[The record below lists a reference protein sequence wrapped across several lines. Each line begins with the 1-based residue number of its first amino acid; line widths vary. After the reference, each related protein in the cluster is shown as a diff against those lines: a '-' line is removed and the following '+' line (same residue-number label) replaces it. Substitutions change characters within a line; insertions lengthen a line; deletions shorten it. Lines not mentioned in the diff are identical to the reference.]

1 MKYILTAD
9 NHFQYNQPVC
19 RTDDFISAQIDKLK
33 FLKTLQNRHNAIILN
48 AGDITHKARAEKQE
62 LFSLLLANMPEMYGV
77 AGNHDLMY
85 HNLSYL
91 YNSAI
96 GVLIHAGKYKFI
108 EQNKPIKFEDD
119 IVYGYSYGQHIE
131 KPQETAKN
139 KTIAIWHQ
147 MIYSPNCDL
156 KFGEGYN
163 STDIIKNY
171 PEYDYILT
179 GDNHQT
185 FKVTYQN
192 RTLINPG
199 SLTRDDAA
207 QIDHRPCVYLLD
219 STENTLKKIY
229 VPIKQNVISTEHLD
243 VKKERDER
251 LEAFIEVVNSD
262 YEIGF
267 VFEENLKEYLTTNP
281 VSSEIKK
288 IIYECTG
295 L

>member
-9 NHFQYNQPVC
+9 NHFQYNQPIC
-19 RTDDFISAQIDKLK
+19 RTDDFITAQIDKLK
-33 FLKTLQNRHNAIILN
+33 FLKTLQQEHNAIILN
-48 AGDITHKARAEKQE
+48 SGDITHKARVDKQE
-62 LFSLLLANMPEMYGV
+62 LFSLLLSNMPEMYGV

-85 HNLSYL
+85 HSLNYL

-108 EQNKPIKFEDD
+108 KKETPLSFDEDV
-119 IVYGYSYGQHIE
+119 VYGFSYGQKIEHPHI
-131 KPQETAKN
+131 KGKN
-139 KTIAIWHQ
+139 KTIAIWHN
-147 MIYSPNCDL
+147 MIYTPQSTLN
-156 KFGEGYN
+156 FTRGYHAE
-163 STDIIKNY
+163 TILQNY

-185 FKVTYQN
+185 FDLTLEN

-207 QIDHRPCVYLLD
+207 QIDHKPCVYLLD
-219 STENTLKKIY
+219 TSANTLKKVF
-229 VPIKQNVISTEHLD
+229 VPVRKGVITTEHLD
-243 VKKERDER
+243 VKKDRDKR
-251 LEAFIEVVNSD
+251 LEAFIEVVNND

-267 VFEENLKEYLTTNP
+267 VFEENLKEYLYSNP
-281 VSSEIKK
+281 VNDDIKK

-295 L
+295 I